1 MVDPGRVL
9 LCSLLSAVLYL
20 SLRQHA
26 SPRDCTLTLPACPG
40 PGVCGHQ
47 GCSKPR
53 AGVSRQGWGL
63 VEKGLCGRMVTP
75 AWRGAPSGGL
85 GEGTQLTSPGPRG
98 LCLQHFPPGW
108 IVERWVLM
116 NLYFMLCDFN
126 VKLSGSDS

>member
-75 AWRGAPSGGL
+75 AWRGRRQAASGKERSSRPQGHGDCACSTFRPVGL
-85 GEGTQLTSPGPRG
+85 WRDG
-98 LCLQHFPPGW
+98 F
-108 IVERWVLM
+108 
-116 NLYFMLCDFN
+116 
-126 VKLSGSDS
+126 